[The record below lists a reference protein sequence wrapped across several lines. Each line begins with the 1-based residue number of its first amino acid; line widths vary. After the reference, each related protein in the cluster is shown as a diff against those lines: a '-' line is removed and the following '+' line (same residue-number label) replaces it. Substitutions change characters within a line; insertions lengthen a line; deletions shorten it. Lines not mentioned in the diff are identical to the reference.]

1 MTTYTT
7 YQGQNK
13 WNEFN
18 TDLRFCGYLNVN
30 TIFNSVLMHCLMLFD
45 ISTNIRC
52 GLCYV
57 VLYCNDC
64 AVACNINVDI

>member
-30 TIFNSVLMHCLMLFD
+30 TIFNSVLMHCLIFQPILD
-45 ISTNIRC
+45 
-52 GLCYV
+52 V
-57 VLYCNDC
+57 VY
-64 AVACNINVDI
+64 AM